1 MYIWWVLLSQPF
13 QKIEVNFQILSLRW
27 SYAFW
32 TYWMDWLPHFSF
44 PLIISWWW
52 SMPLPFYSD
61 KCPLLLHSVC
71 RIAVVHDS
79 LPMLVLALLA
89 DVSAFSF
96 RTGPKM
102 GQHVFLLQ
110 QHNYEHLICRPTIY
124 CASSRKLLT
133 ARFNIDWNF
142 FNHVD
147 FGSEYWGCICQSS
160 IQYLSGQDCL

>member
-1 MYIWWVLLSQPF
+1 MLFELIEWTDFHIFHFLWSSGDDDQCLCHSILTSVLYYYI
-13 QKIEVNFQILSLRW
+13 
-27 SYAFW
+27 
-32 TYWMDWLPHFSF
+32 
-44 PLIISWWW
+44 
-52 SMPLPFYSD
+52 
-61 KCPLLLHSVC
+61 VC
-71 RIAVVHDS
+71 AGIAVVHDS

-96 RTGPKM
+96 RTGPIT

-133 ARFNIDWNF
+133 ARFNIDCNF